1 MLMPTLWM
9 DWMKLKERGWLTRT
23 QERDACHSQTEKG
36 KENLSLSHCVIPKN
50 ELNLSLLLLL
60 LLHSSLKFLISSR
73 MYFLKPNN
81 KQFFETT
88 QEKDPLS
95 LSLLSL
101 SNNFFFYRNDTS
113 KKSGKTDNENIF
125 IPSACQPE
133 MKKNLKFKEERRKEG
148 GGEVLKP
155 EKNTFLLA
163 SSWGS
168 SSSNC
173 VFLVLV
179 QFNYILCCCLA
190 SSPSQ
195 PAPAISRVPILCKIN
210 DLSPYMMSKKEQK
223 GKIIKIFF
231 SLQKHNCIPLALLV
245 LFLS

>member
-1 MLMPTLWM
+1 MTHTHARKRCLPFTNR
-9 DWMKLKERGWLTRT
+9 ERKR
-23 QERDACHSQTEKG
+23 ES
-36 KENLSLSHCVIPKN
+36 LSLALCYSKKWAESFSSSSSPPPFKFEIFD
-50 ELNLSLLLLL
+50 LLQNVFFKAEQQTILRN
-60 LLHSSLKFLISSR
+60 HSRKRS
-73 MYFLKPNN
+73 
-81 KQFFETT
+81 
-88 QEKDPLS
+88 S